1 MERLR
6 RQFIAGILLSTLLYI
21 FPSHAASGQ
30 PEKAHFS
37 RWEFELPPQLK
48 KTEQTGERLVLK
60 LHSATGA
67 GQSATITL
75 YAPQPVQGDPS
86 EWLDGQWQRLSA
98 GHAIVFD
105 APQNEAALMD
115 GTPGL
120 RRSANTGNGEVFL
133 QADAYIDGDRAYV
146 MVVESEGEQGMQA
159 YLTFHMGLSL
169 AFAGEAPPTG
179 PLPAPLEPV
188 ATTADF
194 ADITPYR
201 PLGPDLFDTIDLNGP
216 DEVIRTSAD
225 LDEVSVNDA
234 LDSFLKDNQD
244 LLGDVQGSP
253 MTFASAMVKVRA
265 LVGVDRNAGYLDT
278 LRAHPQLQ
286 GPDALMHY
294 AVAQLMAGFVPEALS
309 SLLVAHERWP
319 GDTLVMFNLA
329 SVLSE
334 YGFVNESQ
342 AILGEIRRL
351 GRPPEVAPGF
361 TSKSAMDY
369 VRGYNETRLGQYDAA
384 AKTLKDVAENE
395 PYLAEAALTL
405 ALLEDRLGRDPRQ
418 LFLKGYYRRSAK
430 FMKPGQAERKES
442 PGTDEN
448 QPEQDEEI
456 PVEEM
461 EEDFAAL
468 PAIYF
473 VDLSKGQPGSLRK
486 VKRPE
491 GLDEAIAFYYWYAK
505 MIPVFDAQ
513 IASLVET
520 RDRLRGR
527 WSRNIAPGPRIER
540 YEAILRIFSEANA
553 RLPELHALV
562 KDRNEASNELA
573 DSDDLLAVMEAIVE
587 IGREIARRRPPP
599 SPCPKIMALVSRAHA
614 ARLERVKKVEVA
626 TRRAHHLWRL
636 YATALGGMA
645 SDPDFRAY
653 IKADVELADAVVY
666 YGLVANMFEAA
677 KYSPAAEECIALERR
692 AAEEAEKQDEVDLAP
707 CDDKNKVTKG
717 LKLGPFKFEKSC
729 EGATLAIEN
738 DLLEVLK
745 LTAEANFDKDGWLKG
760 HKIGATAG
768 NDNLKVSVEV
778 TTDKGGDFV
787 EGKVGVEGG
796 VGPGKVK
803 GEVSRDSKGNTTI
816 YGGKKTGG
824 EVGAGPVKAGASHE
838 EGGGY
843 TVNSK
848 GQVTSTFTKT
858 VTESSAEVAKV
869 GVSSRTESVTVVP
882 GPGVSRGA
890 PTLSVY

>member
-1 MERLR
+1 ML
-6 RQFIAGILLSTLLYI
+6 FYIL
-21 FPSHAASGQ
+21 PPHAALAR
-30 PEKAHFS
+30 PEKAYFS
-37 RWEFELPPQLK
+37 NWEFELPPQLK

-60 LHSATGA
+60 LRPAGA

-75 YAPQPVQGDPS
+75 YAPQAVNGDPA
-86 EWLDGQWQRLSA
+86 EWLDGKWRSLGA
-98 GHAIVFD
+98 GRRIVYD

-120 RRSANTGNGEVFL
+120 RRSANTGNGEGLL
-133 QADAYIDGDRAYV
+133 QADAYIDGDRAFV
-146 MVVESEGEQGMQA
+146 MVVEAEGEQGMSA
-159 YLTFHMGLSL
+159 YLTFLMGLSL
-169 AFAGEAPPTG
+169 APAVEAASSAPAPPFVPGT
-179 PLPAPLEPV
+179 PPASAEMAPP
-188 ATTADF
+188 
-194 ADITPYR
+194 R

-225 LDEVSVNDA
+225 LDEVSVNEA
-234 LDSFLKDNQD
+234 LDFFLTDNQD
-244 LLGDVQGSP
+244 LLGDVQP
-253 MTFASAMVKVRA
+253 RPVTFQEAMTKVRA
-265 LVGVDRNAGYLDT
+265 LAGAEKNAGYLDI
-278 LRAHPQLQ
+278 LRTHPKMQT
-286 GPDALMHY
+286 PDALMHY
-294 AVAQLMAGFVPEALS
+294 AVAQLMAGSPPEALS
-309 SLLVAHERWP
+309 SLLIAHERWP
-319 GDTLVMFNLA
+319 DDSLVMFNLA
-329 SVLSE
+329 SVLSQ

-351 GRPPEVAPGF
+351 GRPPGVAPGF

-369 VRGYNETRLGQYDAA
+369 MAGYNEARLGQYDAA
-384 AKTLKDVAENE
+384 ARTLKDVAERE
-395 PYLAEAALTL
+395 PYLAEAALML

-430 FMKPGQAERKES
+430 FMKPGQAEQKARPS
-442 PGTDEN
+442 SDEN
-448 QPEQDEEI
+448 QQEQDEEM

-461 EEDFAAL
+461 EEDEVGL

-486 VKRPE
+486 VERPE
-491 GLDEAIAFYYWYAK
+491 ELDEAIAFFHWYAD
-505 MIPVFDAQ
+505 MTPVFDAQ

-520 RDRLRGR
+520 RDRLGGR
-527 WSRNIAPGPRIER
+527 WGRNIAPGPRLER

-562 KDRNEASNELA
+562 QDREEAMEELSDA
-573 DSDDLLAVMEAIVE
+573 DGRLAERFMEDLA
-587 IGREIARRRPPP
+587 EIARRYAKDPPLKA
-599 SPCPKIMALVSRAHA
+599 CPDIKALVSRTHA
-614 ARLERVKKVEVA
+614 AQMNYVKKAEVA

-653 IKADVELADAVVY
+653 LKADVELADAVVY
-666 YGLVANMFEAA
+666 YGLAANMFEAV

-692 AAEEAEKQDEVDLAP
+692 AAEEAEKQDEAALAP

-717 LKLGPFKFEKSC
+717 FKLGPFKFEKSC

-768 NDNLKVSVEV
+768 NDNLKVSGEV
-778 TTDKGGDFV
+778 TTDKGGDV
-787 EGKVGVEGG
+787 KEVKVGAEAGMPG
-796 VGPGKVK
+796 GKVK

-824 EVGAGPVKAGASHE
+824 EVGAGPAKVGASHE

-843 TVNSK
+843 TVDSN
-848 GQVTSTFTKT
+848 GRVTSTFTKT
-858 VTESSAEVAKV
+858 VSESSAELGKV
-869 GVSSRTESVTVVP
+869 GVSSRTESVTVTP

-890 PTLSVY
+890 PALSVY